1 MANQGPK
8 SQTILVVGGGIA
20 GVTAAIEAA
29 ETGYDVIL
37 LERDPALG
45 GRVAQLNRYF
55 PKLCHPTC
63 GLEINFQRIR
73 KLKNL
78 RVVTMA
84 SVAGVKGEKG
94 DYTVSVSV
102 SPRYVNANCTACG

>member
-20 GVTAAIEAA
+20 GVTAAVEAA

-37 LERDPALG
+37 LERGPALG

-73 KLKNL
+73 KSRRIRLF
-78 RVVTMA
+78 TMA
-84 SVAGVKGEKG
+84 SVVGVSGTKDRKS
-94 DYTVSVSV
+94 TRLNSSH
-102 SPRYVNANCTACG
+102 